1 MAVLRKRSKWPRKR
15 ISKQYENAWS
25 KVYKNAWKKSTKTQW
40 QTDLLLKTIAK
51 DYHRDITFSFLWQN
65 SSDNFGWTFTC
76 STGRRAVGKIC
87 TASFCTVSTCACDY
101 LYDCQCLQMCCVCVG
116 LLCIASIRYLAGLYG
131 NFEIYYFHVQ
141 YKTSFS
147 FITLLLYY
155 HCQSA
160 VTLV

>member
-15 ISKQYENAWS
+15 ISKHYENAWS

-87 TASFCTVSTCACDY
+87 TASFCTVSTCACSTTSTTVNVFR
-101 LYDCQCLQMCCVCVG
+101 CAVCASVYCASPVFVT
-116 LLCIASIRYLAGLYG
+116 LLVCMVTSKFIIFMYSIKHR
-131 NFEIYYFHVQ
+131 FP
-141 YKTSFS
+141 
-147 FITLLLYY
+147 LLLYY
-155 HCQSA
+155 FITIASPRS
-160 VTLV
+160 L